1 MASAMRTPQHMFT
14 VYDYSND
21 GDFFQETAAHHA
33 VSAHD
38 AYLAHLHGRERILM
52 AIRRHPGAARSVDRD
67 RNLGEC
73 RLEDHRV
80 CYDAD
85 IRAKPCELY
94 RLRPETAHGLRKR
107 QRTKR
112 RLLDDSCRPRD
123 IQCQSRCD
131 FPALRCPDTM
141 YHRQK
146 IRQVMVFSC
155 QKESLIHSLIRHRC
169 RVLPAPQHHPLSPEK
184 GTNPARTIPR
194 YHEL

>member
-1 MASAMRTPQHMFT
+1 MASATRTPQRMFT

-21 GDFFQETAAHHA
+21 EDFFQETAAHHA

-38 AYLAHLHGRERILM
+38 VYLAHLHGRERILM
-52 AIRRHPGAARSVDRD
+52 AIRRHLGAARSVDRD

-80 CYDAD
+80 CYDAA

-123 IQCQSRCD
+123 IRCQSRCD

-146 IRQVMVFSC
+146 LTFLRLQIGRIM
-155 QKESLIHSLIRHRC
+155 
-169 RVLPAPQHHPLSPEK
+169 RVLRENQRCLALTCQLRQQ
-184 GTNPARTIPR
+184 ARLQCWRTLLLVSGGAD
-194 YHEL
+194 H